1 MRGCWPGGT
10 SPRSSCRRN
19 EAAFGGEAVAKS
31 DNGVRQLKPV
41 LRIYDDYVPE
51 RSLVPSTA
59 ATSGTPFPPP
69 QKQLSPAKAGLE
81 CLFQRLAEPGAF
93 GAIVTVSGEGSRF
106 GTAETVFCK
115 GGGTGFVVAV
125 FCESRGICAVIT
137 VSGDCSR
144 TGAAVA
150 IFSKARRMGF
160 IETVGGNSIEG
171 QDGEGGSEDKF
182 GFHDQVPCFVFG
194 MLSGYGFKTTPI
206 NLIKKRKKQHKQIS

>member
-1 MRGCWPGGT
+1 VQGIWVDYKSFHGELRGF
-10 SPRSSCRRN
+10 RSSCRRN

-41 LRIYDDYVPE
+41 LRIYDDYVAE
-51 RSLVPSTA
+51 RSLVPSAA
-59 ATSGTPFPPP
+59 ATSGSPFPPP

-106 GTAETVFCK
+106 GAAETVFGKC
-115 GGGTGFVVAV
+115 GRT
-125 FCESRGICAVIT
+125 CAVIT
-137 VSGDCSR
+137 VSSDCSR

-171 QDGEGGSEDKF
+171 QDRESSSEDKF